1 MSCQKFIQ
9 LFESEIREAMT
20 NGDCD
25 SKLSRS
31 AFFVLLR
38 ALGVSFT
45 CSTDWTSPVEDRFLS
60 TERKRRYTRSPLLII
75 ESWLPTLAISKLCT
89 LSAATLIK
97 SLLKFALI
105 ILGLAPN
112 LFFG

>member
-1 MSCQKFIQ
+1 MIVG
-9 LFESEIREAMT
+9 E
-20 NGDCD
+20 CD
-25 SKLSRS
+25 SKLSMS

-45 CSTDWTSPVEDRFLS
+45 WSTDWTNPVEDRFLS
-60 TERKRRYTRSPLLII
+60 TERKRRYTRSPLLIM
-75 ESWLPTLAISKLCT
+75 ESWLPTLAISKFWT

-97 SLLKFALI
+97 SLLKFALT